1 MHGNTIYAKESRK
14 NKTMIETSNVSIE
27 QATHGQSYKP
37 ANTSSNTPNP
47 KYRENKGIEINSM
60 SNIPC

>member
-1 MHGNTIYAKESRK
+1 MQKKAEKKKTI
-14 NKTMIETSNVSIE
+14 IETSNVSIE
-27 QATHGQSYKP
+27 QATHDQSYKP
-37 ANTSSNTPNP
+37 AKTSSNTPNP